1 MDKLQKSLLSIQ
13 IKKKLYGDE
22 LFELEIYTKKIQN
35 IKKCIFSKFDIISSE
50 RFINIIEYIIQE
62 YNYEYNIV
70 ILDKNRQNYYIN
82 VVFHPEKEIL
92 FFYYNE
98 DIYKEFEIEVE
109 RKNNI
114 LNDNLLLINQNEFY
128 PDNICNF
135 FVFGIVVSSILCVS
149 MYGVYEFLK

>member
-128 PDNICNF
+128 PDKICNF